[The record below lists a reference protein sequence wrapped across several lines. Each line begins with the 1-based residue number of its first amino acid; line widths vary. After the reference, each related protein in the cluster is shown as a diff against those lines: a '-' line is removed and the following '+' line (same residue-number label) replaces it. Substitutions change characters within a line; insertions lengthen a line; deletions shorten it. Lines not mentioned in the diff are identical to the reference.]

1 MTTALNSSISSIASP
16 ASSPENTGIIS
27 TGPITIDDVRLALG
41 GHDPMGTNAGALRNI
56 IGRGSMQTIQK
67 HLGTLRAELAP
78 AAAVE
83 PGSVPP
89 APADVVQQLWAAAF
103 NVVQSK
109 TLHRIDA
116 LVGQRDT
123 ALAVVQ
129 TQSQDLTAFAANI
142 DALTDELSKA
152 NSGELAH
159 QVEIEKVREVEL
171 KNTSAA
177 LLKLDALQK
186 EHDQQ
191 MHQVQLDMR
200 DRLTEHDQLKHQVQL
215 NERDR
220 LTERLSMESIIDRL
234 LNQVSEYKSLLHA
247 RNAQAPVS
255 VLEQMM
261 PPNSDSVINLAS

>member
-1 MTTALNSSISSIASP
+1 M
-16 ASSPENTGIIS
+16 
-27 TGPITIDDVRLALG
+27 
-41 GHDPMGTNAGALRNI
+41 
-56 IGRGSMQTIQK
+56 
-67 HLGTLRAELAP
+67 
-78 AAAVE
+78 
-83 PGSVPP
+83 
-89 APADVVQQLWAAAF
+89 
-103 NVVQSK
+103 
-109 TLHRIDA
+109 
-116 LVGQRDT
+116 LVAQRDA

-129 TQSQDLTAFAANI
+129 TQSQDLTVFAANI
-142 DALTDELSKA
+142 DSLTDELSKA

-186 EHDQQ
+186 EHDQL

-215 NERDR
+215 NDRDR

-247 RNAQAPVS
+247 RNAQAPVN

-261 PPNSDSVINLAS
+261 PPNSDSAINLAS

>member
-1 MTTALNSSISSIASP
+1 MTTALNSSISS
-16 ASSPENTGIIS
+16 ASSTTSAPEYNGINS

-41 GHDPMGTNAGALRNI
+41 GNDPLGTNAGALRAI

-78 AAAVE
+78 VAAVE

-89 APADVVQQLWAAAF
+89 APVDAVQQIWAAAF
-103 NVVQSK
+103 NIAQST
-109 TLHRIDA
+109 TLRRIDM
-116 LVGQRDT
+116 LVAQRDA

-129 TQSQDLTAFAANI
+129 TQSQDLTVFAANI
-142 DALTDELSKA
+142 DSLTDELSKA

-186 EHDQQ
+186 EHDQL

-215 NERDR
+215 NDRDR

-247 RNAQAPVS
+247 RNAQAPVN

-261 PPNSDSVINLAS
+261 PPNSDSAINLAS